1 MNFNS
6 HFDLVGRHALLSASK
21 YHWTN
26 YDDDKFEVHLT
37 THQLAQR
44 GTELH
49 ALAAELIRLKIK
61 LPRNTQTI
69 NAYVNDALG
78 YRMTPEQVL
87 MYSYN
92 CFGTADAISFHK
104 EKLRIHDLKT
114 GTSKANFRQLEIYAA
129 MFCLEYAIKP
139 AQIGMEFRI
148 YQSDDFE
155 IMEGDPDEITHI
167 MDKII
172 RFDKRVT
179 QRSLEVI

>member
-6 HFDLVGRHALLSASK
+6 HFELVGQHALLSASK

-26 YDDDKFEVHLT
+26 YDDDKFEIHLT
-37 THQLAQR
+37 THQAAKR

-49 ALAAELIRLKIK
+49 ALAAELIRMGVK

-92 CFGTADAISFHK
+92 CFGTADAISFRR
-104 EKLRIHDLKT
+104 ELLRIHDLKT
-114 GTSKANFRQLEIYAA
+114 GTSKASFKQHMIYAA
-129 MFCLEYAIKP
+129 IFCLEYRIKP
-139 AQIGMEFRI
+139 AEIGMEFRI
-148 YQSDDFE
+148 YQNDDVAVL
-155 IMEGDPDEITHI
+155 EGDADEITHI

-172 RFDKRVT
+172 RFDKRIT
-179 QRSLEVI
+179 QRSLEGI

>member
-26 YDDDKFEVHLT
+26 YDDDKFESHLT

-114 GTSKANFRQLEIYAA
+114 GTSKASFRQLEIYAA

>member
-1 MNFNS
+1 
-6 HFDLVGRHALLSASK
+6 
-21 YHWTN
+21 
-26 YDDDKFEVHLT
+26 
-37 THQLAQR
+37 
-44 GTELH
+44 
-49 ALAAELIRLKIK
+49 
-61 LPRNTQTI
+61 
-69 NAYVNDALG
+69 
-78 YRMTPEQVL
+78 